1 MENVKKIIEVGRFSY
16 QKSIKIHQDPSKMLM
31 TKATTVGQSNICLE
45 EHSWIWTLDILE
57 YIPRYVIELTDFS
70 ILER

>member
-1 MENVKKIIEVGRFSY
+1 
-16 QKSIKIHQDPSKMLM
+16 MLM

-57 YIPRYVIELTDFS
+57 YILRYVIELTDFA